1 MTNDMHTLRGPIG
14 RIASV
19 PPTKMTT
26 IADRDVGYDLGPQI
40 WFWDVTR
47 SFELERLP
55 ELKREIYQFCYT
67 YRSVCLDPLYHALCH
82 PAQTPAHSLS
92 LYYLKRCPFPSQTT
106 SRTPTS
112 RCRSG
117 PGSLSCRPTRRYR

>member
-1 MTNDMHTLRGPIG
+1 MEQPLSSYGAQKTSTGDQRRAAWEKEPTTPMTNDMHTLRGPIG

-19 PPTKMTT
+19 PPTKKTT

-40 WFWDVTR
+40 WFWDMAR

-67 YRSVCLDPLYHALCH
+67 YRSVCLDPLYHALM
-82 PAQTPAHSLS
+82 
-92 LYYLKRCPFPSQTT
+92 
-106 SRTPTS
+106 
-112 RCRSG
+112 
-117 PGSLSCRPTRRYR
+117 